1 VEIVADLDVA
11 AIREDFPI
19 LRQTPRGVRMVYLDS
34 GASALPAHAVVQA
47 MSTYQETT
55 HANVH
60 RGVYATAEQATH
72 LYEQARVDVG
82 TFLSAP
88 HPVDEI
94 VFTKNCTEAFNVMAQ
109 SWGAA
114 NLGEGDV
121 VVLSEMEH
129 HANIVPWQQLQARNG
144 FTIKFLGITE
154 ERTLDLSNLDEL
166 LDGAKLLSITATS
179 NVLGTMNPIKELSR
193 RAHAAGALIAV
204 DGAQAVPHEKVDVAD
219 LDIDFLAFSPHKIYG
234 PTGIGV
240 LYAKRQHLAD
250 MPPFLGGGGMIKDV
264 RLDGFL
270 AADGPQRFEAG
281 TPPITE
287 AVGLSAAL
295 RYVSHLGLESISA
308 HHRRLTSYALA
319 ALETQFSGQVVVQ
332 GPVDSPQRAGVL
344 SLTIDG
350 IHAHDIAQVLDTY
363 GVCVRPGHH
372 CAKPLM
378 RRLGVNATARASFGV
393 YNDVDDIDTLIEAL
407 HATIKMFA

>member
-1 VEIVADLDVA
+1 MADLDVA
-11 AIREDFPI
+11 TLREDFPI

-60 RGVYATAEQATH
+60 RGVYATAERATH

-88 HPVDEI
+88 HPADEI

-219 LDIDFLAFSPHKIYG
+219 LDLDFLAFSPHKIYG

-240 LYAKRQHLAD
+240 LFAKREHLAD

-281 TPPITE
+281 TPPIAE

-295 RYVSHLGLESISA
+295 RYVSDLGFESISA

-319 ALETQFSGQVVVQ
+319 ALETQFSGQVIVQ